1 MSSED
6 QMPEEASEEN
16 SRTLR
21 LGDWAHIAEII
32 GATAVVVSLIF
43 VGLQISQNT
52 AATRASA
59 SQAVH
64 SAFADW
70 YQSVQSDPDLLS
82 LSTRGMQDYGSLSP
96 TEKSQFIALFMSF
109 SLDTQDAFYKWRD
122 GSLDP
127 ELWRTWE
134 LVSMNLYSTPGG
146 KAFWKERSYLF
157 ADSYR
162 DFIQNDLM
170 LREVHPDARPWGAD
184 ILNDEQGES
193 EGLEP

>member
-1 MSSED
+1 MSSDD
-6 QMPEEASEEN
+6 QPTADSREVQASK
-16 SRTLR
+16 LR

-32 GATAVVVSLIF
+32 GAIAVVVSLIF

-70 YQSVQSDPDLLS
+70 YQSVQSDPALLS
-82 LSTRGMQDYGSLSP
+82 LSTRGMQDYDALSP

-146 KAFWKERSYLF
+146 KAFWQERSYLF
-157 ADSYR
+157 AQSYR

-170 LREVHPDARPWGAD
+170 LREAHPNARPWGAD
-184 ILNDEQGES
+184 IIND
-193 EGLEP
+193 